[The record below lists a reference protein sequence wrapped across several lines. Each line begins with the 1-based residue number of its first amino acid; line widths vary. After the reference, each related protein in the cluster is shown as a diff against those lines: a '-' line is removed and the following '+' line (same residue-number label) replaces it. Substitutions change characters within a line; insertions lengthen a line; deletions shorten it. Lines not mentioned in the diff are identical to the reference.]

1 MKAANDAIYDSPG
14 PLQAYRV
21 GVEAVYAAYD
31 QAQAMDLAN
40 RDYGYAC
47 FSLSDAVHCDSTA
60 AELLLYSAAG
70 ALLGPLRRQLVLT
83 FAPGYLGSYEP

>member
-21 GVEAVYAAYD
+21 GVDAVYAACD
-31 QAQAMDLAN
+31 EAQARDLAN

-47 FSLSDAVHCDSTA
+47 FRISDAVHCDLAA
-60 AELLLYSAAG
+60 AESLLYSAAG
-70 ALLGPLRRQLVLT
+70 APLGPLRRQLMLT
-83 FAPGYLGSYEP
+83 SAPGYLGSYEP